1 MRISVPRC
9 VSQSPDSA
17 TRRSQTGERLD
28 AILED
33 ARGAFSRHTVRALK
47 ADLYAFASWCAER
60 GLSPLPALAR
70 TVAAYVEAMATVR
83 APATVRRYV
92 FSIVTAHRAAGEQ
105 GPLEHPEVQR
115 ALQRMRQRNGCRQ
128 RQVQGLTWK
137 LLRRLMEAAGDRLI
151 DLRNRAILAVAYDA
165 MLRRS
170 ELVALQVV
178 DMKIDMGGSASLLV
192 RRGKTDPQ
200 GAGATLYLHRDSVT
214 LVRAWL
220 AGSGIASGRL
230 FRSVRRDGDVGEA
243 LDESQVPR
251 IFKAMAER
259 AGLPSE
265 MVRRIS
271 GHSPRVGA
279 AQDMIASGIET
290 PAILQAG
297 RWKSASMVQRYG
309 ERLLA
314 KRNGAAQLARL
325 QKRNSAE
332 DPAGVASARSGHII
346 RGV

>member
-1 MRISVPRC
+1 
-9 VSQSPDSA
+9 
-17 TRRSQTGERLD
+17 
-28 AILED
+28 
-33 ARGAFSRHTVRALK
+33 
-47 ADLYAFASWCAER
+47 
-60 GLSPLPALAR
+60 
-70 TVAAYVEAMATVR
+70 
-83 APATVRRYV
+83 
-92 FSIVTAHRAAGEQ
+92 
-105 GPLEHPEVQR
+105 
-115 ALQRMRQRNGCRQ
+115 
-128 RQVQGLTWK
+128 
-137 LLRRLMEAAGDRLI
+137 
-151 DLRNRAILAVAYDA
+151 
-165 MLRRS
+165 
-170 ELVALQVV
+170 
-178 DMKIDMGGSASLLV
+178 MKIDMGGSASLLV

-251 IFKAMAER
+251 IFKAMAAR

-325 QKRNSAE
+325 QKR
-332 DPAGVASARSGHII
+332 R
-346 RGV
+346 

>member
-1 MRISVPRC
+1 MRIWGPGC

-70 TVAAYVEAMATVR
+70 TVAAYVEAMAAVR

-92 FSIVTAHRAAGEQ
+92 FSIVTVHRAAGEQ

-192 RRGKTDPQ
+192 RRGKTDPR

-214 LVRAWL
+214 LVRGVARRERDL
-220 AGSGIASGRL
+220 LGEAVPFGQEGRRRGRSARREPGAAHLQGDGRARGPPVGDGAADLRAQPPGGSGPRHDCL
-230 FRSVRRDGDVGEA
+230 RDRDPG
-243 LDESQVPR
+243 
-251 IFKAMAER
+251 
-259 AGLPSE
+259 
-265 MVRRIS
+265 
-271 GHSPRVGA
+271 
-279 AQDMIASGIET
+279 
-290 PAILQAG
+290 
-297 RWKSASMVQRYG
+297 
-309 ERLLA
+309 
-314 KRNGAAQLARL
+314 
-325 QKRNSAE
+325 
-332 DPAGVASARSGHII
+332 DPAGRTLEERLDGAALRRAAPRQAQRRRTARAAPEAQIAPKTPQGL
-346 RGV
+346 RRRTPVT

>member
-1 MRISVPRC
+1 MCVTISRLCHKTVTNRRTARRHPGGRPRRLQPPYRPGAQGGSVRIRV
-9 VSQSPDSA
+9 VV
-17 TRRSQTGERLD
+17 RR
-28 AILED
+28 A
-33 ARGAFSRHTVRALK
+33 RAL
-47 ADLYAFASWCAER
+47 
-60 GLSPLPALAR
+60 
-70 TVAAYVEAMATVR
+70 AAPR

-115 ALQRMRQRNGCRQ
+115 ALQRMRQRDGCRQ

-192 RRGKTDPQ
+192 RRGKTDTR

-220 AGSGIASGRL
+220 AGSGISSGRL

-251 IFKAMAER
+251 IFKAMAGR
-259 AGLPSE
+259 AGFSAQ

-325 QKRNSAE
+325 QKRE
-332 DPAGVASARSGHII
+332 
-346 RGV
+346 

>member
-1 MRISVPRC
+1 M
-9 VSQSPDSA
+9 
-17 TRRSQTGERLD
+17 
-28 AILED
+28 
-33 ARGAFSRHTVRALK
+33 
-47 ADLYAFASWCAER
+47 
-60 GLSPLPALAR
+60 
-70 TVAAYVEAMATVR
+70 AAYVEAMAAVR

-325 QKRNSAE
+325 QKRK
-332 DPAGVASARSGHII
+332 
-346 RGV
+346 

>member
-9 VSQSPDSA
+9 VSESPDSA
-17 TRRSQTGERLD
+17 TRLSQTAERLD

-70 TVAAYVEAMATVR
+70 TVAALRRVEAMAAVR

-92 FSIVTAHRAAGEQ
+92 FSIVTVHRAAGEQ

-230 FRSVRRDGDVGEA
+230 FRSVRRDGDVGDR
-243 LDESQVPR
+243 L
-251 IFKAMAER
+251 
-259 AGLPSE
+259 
-265 MVRRIS
+265 
-271 GHSPRVGA
+271 
-279 AQDMIASGIET
+279 
-290 PAILQAG
+290 
-297 RWKSASMVQRYG
+297 G
-309 ERLLA
+309 ERST
-314 KRNGAAQLARL
+314 RARC
-325 QKRNSAE
+325 RASSRRW
-332 DPAGVASARSGHII
+332 PSARASRRRWCGGSPGTAPGWE
-346 RGV
+346 RPKT

>member
-9 VSQSPDSA
+9 VSESPDSA
-17 TRRSQTGERLD
+17 TRLSQTAERLD

-70 TVAAYVEAMATVR
+70 TVAAYVEAMAAVR

-279 AQDMIASGIET
+279 APRHDCLRDRDPGD
-290 PAILQAG
+290 PAG
-297 RWKSASMVQRYG
+297 RTLE
-309 ERLLA
+309 ERLD
-314 KRNGAAQLARL
+314 GAALRRRTARAAPEA
-325 QKRNSAE
+325 QMSPEN
-332 DPAGVASARSGHII
+332 PAGVASARSGHII